1 MEIAMSERKQKVA
14 KRRAEREANK
24 VEPAF
29 ERDYSMES
37 APAQVQV
44 VNPLPDKYER
54 NYKIDNT
61 QPAQVQVGNP
71 FPEETPELDV
81 RAMTPKIS
89 AVGNVN
95 ANNTTGLNN
104 PTTTTPV
111 EEKPTT
117 IAELLKEAR
126 QQAKD
131 EKTSAV
137 KMQKYYALADAL
149 KALGDMGS
157 TAIGGAIG
165 GGAMDAPYNIAEYK
179 PNRGYLDAI
188 ENAKKANDRLRALDD
203 KGFQFALRD
212 EDRSFQQQM
221 AKENRDFQ
229 AKMAELNFQRQEA
242 LAAGNHERAKELL
255 AEKDRLQ
262 TAHDEKIVNLR
273 YKHEKDI
280 KQITKEIVSL
290 QYGYGGK
297 GRKTEIWFDDG
308 SRAAINKEDY
318 EALKKHLVG
327 KRVGGRL
334 VNKDNVDQIIAANP
348 QYVSSLLDTYDS
360 DYYYP
365 AKTETVGTTQPSETT
380 VQPAGMSLGIG
391 FDTYNQ
397 WRANQP
403 YNLVGLNP
411 EFNQEEFDEAFA
423 GYKD

>member
-1 MEIAMSERKQKVA
+1 MSERKQKVA

-95 ANNTTGLNN
+95 ANNTTGLNT

-212 EDRSFQQQM
+212 EERSFQQQM
-221 AKENRDFQ
+221 AKMNRDFQ

-242 LAAGNHERAKELL
+242 LASNNHERAKELL
-255 AEKDRLQ
+255 EMKNKFQKEYMDGVLKLKHKNEMAEK
-262 TAHDEKIVNLR
+262 NL
-273 YKHEKDI
+273 Y
-280 KQITKEIVSL
+280 KEIVEI
-290 QYGYGGK
+290 QTGGGR
-297 GRKTEIWFDDG
+297 GRKKEIWFDDG
-308 SRAAINKEDY
+308 SRASINQEDY
-318 EALKKHLVG
+318 EALKKHLIG

-334 VNKDNVDQIIAANP
+334 VSKDNVDQIISANP

-365 AKTETVGTTQPSETT
+365 AKTETVGTTKPSETT

-391 FDTYNQ
+391 LDTYNQ

>member
-1 MEIAMSERKQKVA
+1 MSERKQKVA

-212 EDRSFQQQM
+212 EERSFQQQM
-221 AKENRDFQ
+221 AKMNRDFQ

-242 LAAGNHERAKELL
+242 LASNNHERAKELL
-255 AEKDRLQ
+255 EMKNKFQKEYMDGVLKLKHKNEMAEK
-262 TAHDEKIVNLR
+262 NL
-273 YKHEKDI
+273 Y
-280 KQITKEIVSL
+280 KEIVEV
-290 QYGYGGK
+290 QTGGGR
-297 GRKTEIWFDDG
+297 GRKKEIWFDDG
-308 SRAAINKEDY
+308 SRAEINNEDY
-318 EALKKHLVG
+318 EALKKHLIG

-334 VNKDNVDQIIAANP
+334 VSKDNVDQIISANP

-391 FDTYNQ
+391 LDTYNQ